1 MRRWA
6 GWIGIALHVGVA
18 VVPYGVSG
26 LVAPAWAY
34 VLLYALW
41 AALLAVAVRLV
52 RADAGRRAAWALL
65 VPAAAVAVWVA
76 VISLGAAALD
86 WTA

>member
-6 GWIGIALHVGVA
+6 GWIGIALHVAVGVL
-18 VVPYGVSG
+18 PYAASG
-26 LVAPAWAY
+26 LVAPPWAY
-34 VLLYALW
+34 VVLYALW
-41 AALLAVAVRLV
+41 GALLAVAVRLV

-65 VPAAAVAVWVA
+65 VPVAAVAVWVA